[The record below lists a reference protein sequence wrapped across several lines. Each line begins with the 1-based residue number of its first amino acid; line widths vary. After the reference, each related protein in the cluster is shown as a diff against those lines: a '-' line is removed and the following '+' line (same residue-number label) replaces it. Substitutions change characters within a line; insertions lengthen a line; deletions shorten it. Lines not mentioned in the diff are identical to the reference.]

1 MKHNKGLLFIVII
14 LICCSFIFGGVEI
27 NYKTYKEDSTGYWSK
42 KINSVVF
49 SIEGFEFLELGCDEW
64 SPYPCEVFN
73 ATSFQVIFEGY
84 DGMIE
89 ENKTLKLIDFNN
101 LEKIFKLLRLEN
113 CDDDIVGF
121 VHANAGA
128 TGHGS
133 QNFYLINLN
142 TAQWLVISNVDM
154 QAPQWFYEDEKFGY
168 IEEELIY
175 MGWGPNFPLGGRYTK
190 VINSINFFDPLFFD
204 FYKVKNY
211 NNDIYRDELSKIELS
226 DSVLD
231 IFRDRNLHE
240 LQYFFR
246 HDDFEGDKYDIE
258 PFIKYVYYHQKLN
271 EHQKLE
277 QEIYSLLDQ
286 SFLDCCI
293 YNWNDDNIYRETL
306 INGKN
311 GYKTGIQD

>member
-1 MKHNKGLLFIVII
+1 MTHF
-14 LICCSFIFGGVEI
+14 
-27 NYKTYKEDSTGYWSK
+27 
-42 KINSVVF
+42 
-49 SIEGFEFLELGCDEW
+49 
-64 SPYPCEVFN
+64 
-73 ATSFQVIFEGY
+73 
-84 DGMIE
+84 
-89 ENKTLKLIDFNN
+89 
-101 LEKIFKLLRLEN
+101 
-113 CDDDIVGF
+113 
-121 VHANAGA
+121 
-128 TGHGS
+128 
-133 QNFYLINLN
+133 
-142 TAQWLVISNVDM
+142 
-154 QAPQWFYEDEKFGY
+154 
-168 IEEELIY
+168 
-175 MGWGPNFPLGGRYTK
+175 
-190 VINSINFFDPLFFD
+190 FFD

-246 HDDFEGDKYDIE
+246 HDDFEGDKHDIE
-258 PFIKYVYYHQKLN
+258 PFIKYIYYHQKLN